1 MNRGSLNGS
10 SSLPWLGLILLWLV
24 GWTLRVPV
32 LATPPLATRI
42 ADDAGMG
49 ETGLAALTM
58 LPLLTIAFGA
68 LAAAWLVSQL
78 GVRVAIV
85 GGMIVMAAASAARGL
100 GAEPAWILV
109 MSALM
114 GVGVAAFQTALPAAT
129 KIWTPT
135 HAALGSAVY
144 LNGMMVGEF
153 FGAGLTL
160 PVILP
165 LAGGDW
171 RTALLLWCVPVLA
184 IALAVLVAG
193 RALPTNSAKIDCTA
207 SGDRTAVMER
217 RLPRWNDTQVWQ
229 FGLLLAAAIV
239 VFYAIN
245 AYAGALMAIRGETEA
260 IAAFYLTFNLS
271 PLAASM
277 LILWRPR
284 WIGARTPLGA
294 ATVIALV
301 GMALFTLVPGPL
313 GWTGAVVAGLSST
326 VMLILLMALPPA
338 IASGQGVTRMTAGM
352 TLIGYGVAFAL
363 PLIGG
368 QIAEATGRTDMAL
381 WPALVFVAVVLPL
394 LGRSKRYRC
403 TGSSA

>member
-1 MNRGSLNGS
+1 MDQHTNKPS
-10 SSLPWLGLILLWLV
+10 SFPWLGLVLLWLV

-42 ADDAGMG
+42 AEDAGMG

-68 LAAAWLVSQL
+68 LAAAWLVARL

-85 GGMIVMAAASAARGL
+85 GGMMVMAAASTARGL

-114 GVGVAAFQTALPAAT
+114 GLGVAAFQTALPAAT
-129 KIWTPT
+129 RIWTPT

-160 PVILP
+160 PVVLP
-165 LAGGDW
+165 LADGDW
-171 RTALLLWCVPVLA
+171 RMALLVWCAPVLA

-193 RALPTNSAKIDCTA
+193 QCLKVRGAKAESMMSNDQSIL
-207 SGDRTAVMER
+207 SGR
-217 RLPRWNDTQVWQ
+217 RLPHWNDAQVWQ
-229 FGLLLAAAIV
+229 FGLLLGASIV

-245 AYAGALMAIRGETEA
+245 AYAGALMAARGDAEA
-260 IAAFYLTFNLS
+260 TAAFYLAFNLT
-271 PLAASM
+271 PLAASI
-277 LILWRPR
+277 LLLWRPG
-284 WIGARTPLGA
+284 WIGRRTPLGVSSVVA
-294 ATVIALV
+294 MV
-301 GMALFTLVPGPL
+301 GMALFAMVPGPF
-313 GWTGAVVAGLSST
+313 GWAGAVVAGLAST

-352 TLIGYGVAFAL
+352 TLIGYGAAFSL

-368 QIAEATGRTDMAL
+368 QIADATGRTDMAL
-381 WPALVFVAVVLPL
+381 VPSLMLAIAAIPL
-394 LGRSKRYRC
+394 LGRSERYRC
-403 TGSSA
+403 NTVSM